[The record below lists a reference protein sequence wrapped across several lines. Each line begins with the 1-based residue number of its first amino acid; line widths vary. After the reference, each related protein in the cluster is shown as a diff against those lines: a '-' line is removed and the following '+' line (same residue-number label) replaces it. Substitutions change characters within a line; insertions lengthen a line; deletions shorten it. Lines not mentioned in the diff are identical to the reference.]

1 MLWIR
6 ERGIRVVKHIRTHAH
21 PHVHADTD
29 THQHK
34 GEVTLYIRVYVSC
47 WSAPPLLASK
57 TEHSRPFVTE
67 VNVYIMTQYLFKV
80 FSAWPQD
87 RHLFTRAFLKPT
99 SSTWPLC
106 FFNSFINT
114 NIVLR
119 PEPMIQ
125 LKQQC
130 LLEQYFYYC
139 KTVSLF
145 SIIANTSYTNV
156 ARRYPI
162 LLLPLFPCHRYCSYN
177 NVSASKNISFSLSNA
192 IITIPLSSTTSTTK
206 TSPFMNISIFFFFF
220 YPNLASPALT
230 LAQRI
235 LNNSKKVHFLFLC
248 LE

>member
-206 TSPFMNISIFFFFF
+206 TSPFMNISIFFFN
-220 YPNLASPALT
+220 PNLASPALT